1 MHSSLRSRHLLGSL
15 AVALWA
21 APACEVEERVAVD
34 APRSAPSAAVV
45 TFHPTA
51 PGPRHRQVLPDWD
64 IGVGFVRIPPAPDGP
79 PGAAAADTIPI
90 LAEPHAAAPL
100 VARAFHREWQ
110 LEIEAARPGL
120 VSGALET
127 GYEETALPVLETG
140 AGGQW
145 LQVSYAFDSAGTAVT
160 GWVDGT
166 HSAVETVTW
175 TSWLA
180 NGAFFFLEA
189 DSIAFYEEPEGP
201 VLTLALVPGLGT
213 QRFDYTLYDIRT
225 RGAWM
230 QVRVASPSDYC
241 VDDATSGGSG
251 VATNAW
257 IRFLDEEGR
266 PRIWYHTRGC

>member
-1 MHSSLRSRHLLGSL
+1 MHPSLRSRHTLVSL

-21 APACEVEERVAVD
+21 ASACEVEERAPAE
-34 APRSAPSAAVV
+34 APRSAPSATVV
-45 TFHPTA
+45 TLHPTA
-51 PGPRHRQVLPDWD
+51 PGPRHREVLPDWD

-79 PGAAAADTIPI
+79 PGTAAADTFPI
-90 LAEPHAAAPL
+90 LAEPQTGAPL

-120 VSGALET
+120 VSGALEV

-140 AGGQW
+140 VGGPW
-145 LQVSYAFDSAGTAVT
+145 LRVSYAFDSAGTAVT

-166 HSAVETVTW
+166 DSAVETVTW

-189 DSIAFYEEPEGP
+189 DSIAFYEESEGP
-201 VLTLALVPGLGT
+201 VLTLALEPGQGT

-225 RGAWM
+225 QGAWM
-230 QVRVASPSDYC
+230 EVRVASPSDYC
-241 VDDATSGGSG
+241 VDDATSAESDS
-251 VATNAW
+251 TNAW
-257 IRFLDEEGR
+257 IRFLDGEGR

>member
-1 MHSSLRSRHLLGSL
+1 MLAAP
-15 AVALWA
+15 AVALCA
-21 APACEVEERVAVD
+21 AAACEVEERAAPD
-34 APRSAPSAAVV
+34 APVPRAAPPVAVV

-51 PGPRHRQVLPDWD
+51 PGPRHREALPDWD

-79 PGAAAADTIPI
+79 PGTAAADTFPI
-90 LAEPHAAAPL
+90 LAEPRTGAPL

-127 GYEETALPVLETG
+127 GYEETALPVLEAG
-140 AGGQW
+140 AGGEW
-145 LQVSYAFDSAGTAVT
+145 LRVSYAFDSAGTAVT

-166 HSAVETVTW
+166 DSAVEIVTW

-180 NGAFFFLEA
+180 SGAFFFLEA
-189 DSIAFYEEPEGP
+189 DSIAFFEEPEGP
-201 VLTLALVPGLGT
+201 ALPLALEPGQGT

-225 RGAWM
+225 QGAWM
-230 QVRVASPSDYC
+230 EVRVASPSDYC
-241 VDDATSGGSG
+241 VDDATSAESGG
-251 VATNAW
+251 TNAW